1 MPQPPLPLPTN
12 RVFVVQLRTQPLGA
26 PLAWDECVEHGGP
39 ESRGRIATCCAMLCL
54 MTAVVVRRGF
64 CGRGRAAT
72 IYRKG
77 STARRASPRTVHP
90 MRKEKAMIRRAALF
104 ACVPLLL
111 HVGLASAQESFPI
124 MEKVAQKVIE
134 KYQTSSC
141 QQLAQQKSQ
150 PPTGQK
156 AQVEQRAVQML
167 RNDPQ
172 MRTEFLSRVAAP
184 IANKLFECGL
194 IP

>member
-1 MPQPPLPLPTN
+1 
-12 RVFVVQLRTQPLGA
+12 V
-26 PLAWDECVEHGGP
+26 
-39 ESRGRIATCCAMLCL
+39 
-54 MTAVVVRRGF
+54 
-64 CGRGRAAT
+64 
-72 IYRKG
+72 
-77 STARRASPRTVHP
+77 
-90 MRKEKAMIRRAALF
+90 
-104 ACVPLLL
+104 LL
-111 HVGLASAQESFPI
+111 HVGLASAQEPYPI

-156 AQVEQRAVQML
+156 AQMEQRALQLL

-172 MRTEFLSRVAAP
+172 MRTEFLNRVAGP
-184 IANKLFECGL
+184 IANKLFECGM